1 MKVGFNA
8 AAAAYTNTLK
18 RTAAAVGETGA
29 AGKTGDAFGDLVK
42 QSAVSAVNTLKAGE
56 AASLNAVSGKADMTQ
71 VVTAVSNAEVTLQA
85 AVAVRDRVIQ
95 AYLDVIRMPI

>member
-8 AAAAYTNTLK
+8 AASAYANSMRRAQPGTGE
-18 RTAAAVGETGA
+18 AAAGG
-29 AGKTGDAFGDLVK
+29 FQDLVR
-42 QSAVSAVNTLKAGE
+42 QAATSSIDTLKAGE
-56 AASLNAVSGKADMTQ
+56 AATMKAVAGKADMAQ

-85 AVAVRDRVIQ
+85 AVAVRDKVIQ

>member
-8 AAAAYTNTLK
+8 AAAAYANTA
-18 RTAAAVGETGA
+18 RRAQPGGGEAAASGGFQE
-29 AGKTGDAFGDLVK
+29 LVK
-42 QSAVSAVNTLKAGE
+42 QAATGAVDTLKSGE
-56 AASLNAVSGKADMTQ
+56 AATMKAVSGKADMTQ

-85 AVAVRDRVIQ
+85 AVAVRDKVIQ

>member
-8 AAAAYTNTLK
+8 AAAAYANTL
-18 RTAAAVGETGA
+18 RRAAPAAAEVGGA
-29 AGKTGDAFGDLVK
+29 GGGAFGEMVK
-42 QSAVSAVNTLKAGE
+42 QAASSTLGSIKAGE
-56 AASLNAVSGKADMTQ
+56 AATLQAITGKPDMTQ

-85 AVAVRDRVIQ
+85 AVAVRDKVIQ

>member
-8 AAAAYTNTLK
+8 AAAAYANTLK
-18 RTAAAVGETGA
+18 RATPVAEGAAAGG
-29 AGKTGDAFGDLVK
+29 AFGDMVK
-42 QSAVSAVNTLKAGE
+42 EAASSTLGTLKAGE
-56 AASLNAVSGKADMTQ
+56 AATLQAMTGKPDMTQ

-85 AVAVRDRVIQ
+85 AVAVRDKVIQ

>member
-1 MKVGFNA
+1 MNVGFNT
-8 AAAAYTNTLK
+8 AAAAYTAALK
-18 RTAAAVGETGA
+18 RTAGEAAP
-29 AGKTGDAFGDLVK
+29 AGKTGEAFADMVK
-42 QSAVSAVNTLKAGE
+42 QSAVSAVNTIKAGE
-56 AASLNAVSGKADMTQ
+56 AATLNAVSGKTDMTQ

>member
-18 RTAAAVGETGA
+18 RTAAAAGETA
-29 AGKTGDAFGDLVK
+29 SASKAGEAFGDMVK
-42 QSAVSAVNTLKAGE
+42 QSAASAVNTLKAGE
-56 AASLNAVSGKADMTQ
+56 AATLNAISGKADMTQ